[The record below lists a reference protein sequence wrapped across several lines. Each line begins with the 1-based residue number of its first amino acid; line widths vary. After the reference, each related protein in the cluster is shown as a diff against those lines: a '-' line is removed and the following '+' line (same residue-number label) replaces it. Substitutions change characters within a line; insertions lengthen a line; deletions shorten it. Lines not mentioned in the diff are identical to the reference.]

1 MRRGTTPT
9 NTITTDIDLTGVDVI
24 YWTYTQGKRKILELD
39 IDRIEINPDSIVV
52 KLTQEETLA
61 FDEKKDVEMQIRA
74 RYPDGTAVSSD
85 IMTTTVGR
93 ILKDGV
99 I

>member
-9 NTITTDIDLTGVDVI
+9 NTITTDIDLTGVEVI
-24 YWTYTQGKRKILELD
+24 YWTYVQGKRKVLEFD
-39 IDRIEINPDSIVV
+39 IDRIEISPSSIVV
-52 KLTQEETLA
+52 KLTQDETLA
-61 FDEKKDVEMQIRA
+61 FDEKKNVEMQVRA